1 MKSYRESKK
10 SGPRARLPGPRR
22 PAVVFYGALLALALL
37 LATGVVVAQTSPKPA
52 APAAAESTR
61 VYEIRIDGVIHGV
74 MSEYVEGGFRAA
86 EAANARV
93 ILITMDTPGGVDG
106 AMREI
111 IQRIIR
117 SSIPVVVFVAPSGS
131 RAASAGFFIL
141 LSADVA
147 AMSPGTN
154 TGAASPVF
162 IGAGDSDT
170 ENTKTLRRKAT
181 SDAAAYIRSIV
192 GQRGRNV
199 ALAEQAVTEAKA
211 FSEKEALQ
219 NKLIDIVASST
230 DDLLKQLDGRTITR
244 FDGTQTTLDLKNV
257 VRESHEMNRQQRFLS
272 RLAQPDLVFILF
284 LVGILGL
291 YVEFNNPGL
300 ILPGVVGAVSLIL
313 ALVAMQVLPINLIGV
328 LLIVAALGLFILEAK
343 YTSHGLLALGG
354 VVMMMLGAM
363 LLIRS
368 PFTGLRVSIGTALGV
383 TLPFGILTVFLMR
396 QVIKSFAWK
405 QAAGAE
411 ALVGAVGEV
420 TELIDG
426 KGMVFVAGELWRA
439 AAGEKIPRGA
449 RVRVTRV
456 EGLTVHVEAVET
468 KQAAPE
474 PPAA

>member
-1 MKSYRESKK
+1 MKCYREWKQSA
-10 SGPRARLPGPRR
+10 SRARRFRLRR
-22 PAVVFYGALLALALL
+22 PTVVFCGALLALAAL
-37 LATGVVVAQTSPKPA
+37 LAAGVVAAQTSPKPV
-52 APAAAESTR
+52 AAAATESAR

-74 MSEYVEGGFRAA
+74 MREYVEGGFCAA
-86 EAANARV
+86 EAANARL
-93 ILITMDTPGGVDG
+93 ILITMDTPGGVDD
-106 AMREI
+106 AMREV

-147 AMSPGTN
+147 AMAPGTN

-162 IGAGDSDT
+162 IGAGETDT

-181 SDAAAYIRSIV
+181 SDAAAYMRSIV

-219 NKLIDIVASST
+219 NKLIDLIATNT
-230 DDLLKQLDGRTITR
+230 DDLLRQLDGRTITR
-244 FDGTQTTLDLKNV
+244 FDGTKTTLDLKHV

-300 ILPGVVGAVSLIL
+300 IFPGVIGAVSLIL

-328 LLIVAALGLFILEAK
+328 LLIIAALGFFILEAK
-343 YTSHGLLALGG
+343 YTSHGLLAMGG
-354 VVMMMLGAM
+354 IVAMLLGAM

-368 PFTGLRVSIGTALGV
+368 PVTGLRVSLGTALGV
-383 TLPFGILTVFLMR
+383 TIPFGVLTVFLMR

-405 QAAGAE
+405 QAAGVE
-411 ALVGAVGEV
+411 ALVGEIGEV
-420 TELIDG
+420 TEAIDG

-439 AAGEKIPRGA
+439 AAKDRIPQGS
-449 RVRVTRV
+449 RVRVKKV
-456 EGLTVHVEAVET
+456 DGLTVEVEAVGS
-468 KQAAPE
+468 KE